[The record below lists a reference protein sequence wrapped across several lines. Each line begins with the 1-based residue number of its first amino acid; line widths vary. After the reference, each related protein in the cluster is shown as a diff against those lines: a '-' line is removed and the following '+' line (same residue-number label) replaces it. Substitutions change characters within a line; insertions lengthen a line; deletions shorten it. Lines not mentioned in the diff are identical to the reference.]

1 MGQLKNRRVV
11 KSVCNTLFDG
21 KCRFA
26 EKERLLFRQK
36 GAIIKK
42 KTFEKLWNIHKRNE
56 RSVKGMGKAAVRTVE
71 IKEDITSRNNA
82 QAEEIRKTLQNRGIF
97 YLNVMSSPGS
107 GKTTLLL
114 ELIRRLK
121 GDYRIGVI
129 EADIDSAVDGEAI
142 RLAGVRV
149 IQMHTAGACH
159 ITCQMSRE
167 ALEALG
173 IENLDLVI
181 LENIGNLVCPA
192 EFDTGAAR
200 SLVLLSVPEGDD
212 KPLKYPLMFQVASAV
227 AVTKRDVAPAFD
239 FSLDRVRENIRRRN
253 PDAPVFFVSAVTR
266 EGMDELEDYLR
277 EEIGKERNLFVKNQ
291 T

>member
-1 MGQLKNRRVV
+1 
-11 KSVCNTLFDG
+11 
-21 KCRFA
+21 
-26 EKERLLFRQK
+26 
-36 GAIIKK
+36 
-42 KTFEKLWNIHKRNE
+42 
-56 RSVKGMGKAAVRTVE
+56 MGKAAVRTVE

-82 QAEEIRKTLQNRGIF
+82 QAEGLRQSLREKGVF

-159 ITCQMSRE
+159 ITCQMSWE

-200 SLVLLSVPEGDD
+200 NLVLLSVPEGDD

-253 PDAPVFFVSAVTR
+253 PDAPVFFVSAVTG

-277 EEIGKERNLFVKNQ
+277 GEIGKERNLSVKNQ

>member
-1 MGQLKNRRVV
+1 M
-11 KSVCNTLFDG
+11 
-21 KCRFA
+21 
-26 EKERLLFRQK
+26 EK
-36 GAIIKK
+36 G
-42 KTFEKLWNIHKRNE
+42 T
-56 RSVKGMGKAAVRTVE
+56 AVRTVE

-82 QAEEIRKTLQNRGIF
+82 QAEGIRQSLREKGIF

-121 GDYRIGVI
+121 GDFRIGVI
-129 EADIDSAVDGEAI
+129 EADIDSAVDAEAMGK
-142 RLAGVRV
+142 AGVRV

-173 IENLDLVI
+173 TEDLDLVI

-200 SLVLLSVPEGDD
+200 NLVLLSVPEGDD
-212 KPLKYPLMFQVASAV
+212 KPLKYPLMFRVASAV
-227 AVTKRDVAPAFD
+227 AVTKADVMPAFD
-239 FSLDRVRENIRRRN
+239 FSLDSARENVRGRN
-253 PDAPVFFVSAVTR
+253 PNAPVFFVSAVTG
-266 EGMDELEDYLR
+266 EGMEALENYLR
-277 EEIGKERNLFVKNQ
+277 GEITKERNLP
-291 T
+291 